1 RWPRMSRRCRPTIA
15 RASMTAPTPSS
26 PSSSGSRSDGPPTG
40 ARPHGAALRLPRLRG
55 RDPRGSGAVSTGAAN
70 RRRGTQFETDLV
82 KHFRSKGMDTER
94 LRLSGK
100 EDEGDIVVRIGRDQ
114 RVVVEAKSGKN
125 IRPRFWWNEEAVPEA
140 R

>member
-1 RWPRMSRRCRPTIA
+1 M
-15 RASMTAPTPSS
+15 
-26 PSSSGSRSDGPPTG
+26 
-40 ARPHGAALRLPRLRG
+40 
-55 RDPRGSGAVSTGAAN
+55 STGAAN

-82 KHFRSKGMDTER
+82 KHFRNRGMDTER

-114 RVVVEAKSGKN
+114 RVIVEAKSGKN

-140 R
+140 KNYTKRRSLLNEEVTPALVMKEHNKAIGKSLVTIDLDTFTDLLERAYAND

>member
-1 RWPRMSRRCRPTIA
+1 
-15 RASMTAPTPSS
+15 
-26 PSSSGSRSDGPPTG
+26 
-40 ARPHGAALRLPRLRG
+40 
-55 RDPRGSGAVSTGAAN
+55 VSTGAAN

-140 R
+140 RNYTKRRSLLNEEVTPALVMKEHNKAIGKSLVTIDLDTFTDLLERAYAND

>member
-1 RWPRMSRRCRPTIA
+1 M
-15 RASMTAPTPSS
+15 
-26 PSSSGSRSDGPPTG
+26 
-40 ARPHGAALRLPRLRG
+40 
-55 RDPRGSGAVSTGAAN
+55 STGAAN

-140 R
+140 RNYTKRRSLLNEEVTPALVMKEHNKAIGKSLVTIDLDTFTDLLERAYAND

>member
-1 RWPRMSRRCRPTIA
+1 M
-15 RASMTAPTPSS
+15 
-26 PSSSGSRSDGPPTG
+26 
-40 ARPHGAALRLPRLRG
+40 
-55 RDPRGSGAVSTGAAN
+55 STGAAN

-125 IRPRFWWNEEAVPEA
+125 LSVRRWFEEEAVPEA
-140 R
+140 RNYAKRRSLLNEEVAATLVMKSHNKAIGKSLVTIDLDTFTDLLERAYAND